1 MKSIDK
7 NNKRRS
13 SMGGGWAWFARHFE
27 VRTSR
32 PKEAK
37 DETEKDKELFDF
49 TEQASRSFFEQC

>member
-1 MKSIDK
+1 
-7 NNKRRS
+7 
-13 SMGGGWAWFARHFE
+13 MGGGWAWFARHFE

-49 TEQASRSFFEQC
+49 TAQASRSFFEQC